1 MTINKQIILFFLLR
15 MSLRPNIDKFRFMFS
30 YFEQYCMCAMMI
42 ANVSV
47 MKVKLNKRAI
57 K

>member
-1 MTINKQIILFFLLR
+1 MTINKQGFFT
-15 MSLRPNIDKFRFMFS
+15 MSFRPNIDKFRFIIQL
-30 YFEQYCMCAMMI
+30 YEQCSMWAMMI
-42 ANVSV
+42 ANGTV